1 MKKQQLLS
9 NSEIAAFC
17 RQSAMIIHAGITPA
31 EGMGILVQ
39 DTVSKEG
46 KELLQKIG
54 DACRRCD

>member
-31 EGMGILVQ
+31 EGMDILVQ
-39 DTVSKEG
+39 DTVTTDRQR
-46 KELLQKIG
+46 LQK
-54 DACRRCD
+54 R